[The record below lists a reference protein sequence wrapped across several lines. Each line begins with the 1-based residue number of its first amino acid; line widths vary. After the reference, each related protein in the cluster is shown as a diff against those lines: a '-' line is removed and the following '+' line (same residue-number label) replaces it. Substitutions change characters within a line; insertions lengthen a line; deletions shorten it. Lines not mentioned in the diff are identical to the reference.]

1 MVRSVSA
8 FFKSFTRKFKGKT
21 KVPKLRGEIDTE
33 MLRFAYEVLIQHKK
47 ESIQHYK
54 LATAK
59 LIALVENRKHS
70 LPNITDAINNLEN
83 SLKKVKNKTD
93 TLTVELQQSGKSQE
107 EIEQDPDYI
116 RFQSNYVAILS
127 NLDEKNARL
136 SKLQQDIRK
145 VEDKIESFKHQI
157 TQLHRE
163 INKLQEEQSD
173 TIHDHLSKL

>member
-1 MVRSVSA
+1 MVRSVLA
-8 FFKSFTRKFKGKT
+8 FFKSFTRKFKDKT
-21 KVPKLRGEIDTE
+21 KVPKLRGEIDAE

-54 LATAK
+54 QAIGR
-59 LIALVENRKHS
+59 LIAQVENRKS
-70 LPNITDAINNLEN
+70 WLPETTDAINNLEN
-83 SLKKVKNKTD
+83 SLSKVKNKTD

-116 RFQSNYVAILS
+116 RFQSKYNAILS

-145 VEDKIESFKHQI
+145 SEDKIESFKHQI

-173 TIHDHLSKL
+173 TIYDHLSKL